1 MRWLLAKDLRIL
13 ARSPLLVA
21 MLVIYPVVIAA
32 LVGFAV
38 TSGPSKPRVAVL
50 NEVPKS
56 ANQVELGG
64 ESVNVATEA
73 KPLFDAIDPIYVHSR
88 QEAIDKVRSG
98 DVLGALI
105 LPPDITQRL
114 EAATSGGG
122 KPATVQVYYN
132 AEDPAKQRFVENT
145 IKARVQEANAA
156 LAKKFT
162 QVAAG
167 YIHLL
172 DTGGSFNL
180 FGQTL
185 NVLGLQRSEQI
196 LTDIGKR
203 LPKDSGVGGELAAV
217 ARFAHLARQNLG
229 LAGSVLDAVGTP
241 IKVDA
246 TIVKGGKTP
255 LGSFATAI
263 AVTVTLMFVT
273 LLLAAGALAL
283 EREENA
289 FPRLVRNLVSRT
301 GLLVEKVGLA
311 AICSLV
317 VALLL
322 LAGLSLFVSLPWS
335 RLPLWIAALALG
347 ALAFGALGVAMG
359 AVARE
364 VRAASLLAFMAS
376 LPIAVLGLVPSGA
389 VAGGVYDAIR
399 VVSGAF
405 PFKPALDALQSALS
419 ASGGIGLPLL
429 HLAILTVAFT
439 LIARL
444 ALRRFT
450 VD

>member
-122 KPATVQVYYN
+122 KPATVQVFYN

-203 LPKDSGVGGELAAV
+203 LPKSSGVGGELAAV

-246 TIVKGGKTP
+246 TIVKGGRTP

-335 RLPLWIAALALG
+335 RFPLWIAALALG

-419 ASGGIGLPLL
+419 SSGGIALPLL
-429 HLAILTVAFT
+429 HLAILTAAFT